1 MQNIRHV
8 LAGIS
13 LTLSVILPLS
23 SCTHLNAQEQQ
34 RYSSRVYAIP
44 YERVFN
50 AVQSRIEQYPMGLGK
65 ADPEHGIVQS
75 RIGGTTPGFGA
86 NVGYQVLVSVQPEG
100 QRTRVTPRW
109 EMNVSS
115 EPTKAQLLP
124 VTIDERPLFYVE
136 FFDELDERL
145 KQ

>member
-1 MQNIRHV
+1 
-8 LAGIS
+8 
-13 LTLSVILPLS
+13 
-23 SCTHLNAQEQQ
+23 
-34 RYSSRVYAIP
+34 
-44 YERVFN
+44 
-50 AVQSRIEQYPMGLGK
+50 MGLGK